1 MSHKLLLMDAALL
14 ALHGHTPA
22 GGHCHAGGATSVAA
36 GRLSYAFGLRG
47 PAVSIDTA
55 CSSSLVGAH
64 YAAADICAGTVARA
78 LAAGVNLTLSP
89 AKTAAF
95 TITGVFRSSAR
106 FLLRC
111 EGASA
116 SSEPMG
122 HTSRTKVAPEQ
133 CQVLPYCTTAV

>member
-1 MSHKLLLMDAALL
+1 M
-14 ALHGHTPA
+14 
-22 GGHCHAGGATSVAA
+22 AA

-64 YAAADICAGTVARA
+64 YAAADIAAGAVAQA

-95 TITGVFRSSAR
+95 AITGVFRFSAC
-106 FLLRC
+106 FLLLC
-111 EGASA
+111 DGASA
-116 SSEPMG
+116 SCAIMG
-122 HTSRTKVAPEQ
+122 CIVHTKLAPAQ
-133 CQVLPYCTTAV
+133 CQGL

>member
-1 MSHKLLLMDAALL
+1 MSHVLLLMGAALL
-14 ALHGHTPA
+14 ARHRHKSA

-36 GRLSYAFGLRG
+36 GRLSYTFGLRG

-64 YAAADICAGTVARA
+64 YAAADITAGAVARA

-95 TITGVFRSSAR
+95 AITGAVN
-106 FLLRC
+106 LRTLFFEHVC
-111 EGASA
+111 AAESYRALKLW
-116 SSEPMG
+116 G
-122 HTSRTKVAPEQ
+122 H
-133 CQVLPYCTTAV
+133 AVCIG

>member
-1 MSHKLLLMDAALL
+1 M
-14 ALHGHTPA
+14 
-22 GGHCHAGGATSVAA
+22 AA

-64 YAAADICAGTVARA
+64 YAAADIGVGAVARA

-95 TITGVFRSSAR
+95 AITG
-106 FLLRC
+106 
-111 EGASA
+111 
-116 SSEPMG
+116 
-122 HTSRTKVAPEQ
+122 
-133 CQVLPYCTTAV
+133 AVCS

>member
-1 MSHKLLLMDAALL
+1 MSQVPSACAV
-14 ALHGHTPA
+14 GSV
-22 GGHCHAGGATSVAA
+22 GGATSVAA

-64 YAAADICAGTVARA
+64 YAAADIGSGAVARS

-95 TITGVFRSSAR
+95 TITGHFDIKI
-106 FLLRC
+106 FLLLAPC
-111 EGASA
+111 
-116 SSEPMG
+116 
-122 HTSRTKVAPEQ
+122 VQAPEHLSMYHFS
-133 CQVLPYCTTAV
+133 V

>member
-1 MSHKLLLMDAALL
+1 MYGCRQNLQIFTRIFLESCMCRDQHVSCRGMSQGPSAFAV
-14 ALHGHTPA
+14 GVV
-22 GGHCHAGGATSVAA
+22 GGATSVAA

-64 YAAADICAGTVARA
+64 YAAADIGSGNVASA

-95 TITGVFRSSAR
+95 TITGHFETEIILHLAR
-106 FLLRC
+106 RVYAPQYLLMYHF
-111 EGASA
+111 S
-116 SSEPMG
+116 
-122 HTSRTKVAPEQ
+122 V
-133 CQVLPYCTTAV
+133 